1 MYSIH
6 TRDDLEKLKK
16 LQETK
21 SLIFKERLKEK
32 LGKQDFHYDLE
43 EVFEPV
49 TTKQVEATEN
59 QKQLSEKQIQALH
72 DSTRAAS
79 QTVQAIKNQTQ
90 AIRESSNA
98 LNKNLQKSIKEG
110 IQEYDEITNR
120 NNQLLTSL
128 VTSNQVDSSIVKTV
142 SNLLNDKNKS
152 QFSLEP
158 ITQSF
163 AIANAQGYP
172 NLFTINPHNPQQV
185 LIKGSTITFENGNSY
200 NLNDPDLQYFITN
213 TQFDKQINNW
223 GSIYNFLNDMKYD
236 LNYGD
241 KKSIRYQFIKEL
253 YSRYQLQGYTQGF
266 AGSSTQGYTQAHD
279 LQGFAGSSA
288 TAPAQDYTQG
298 FTGSGLRESYREYS
312 QQYIF
317 LPSDPDELVDQLK
330 LLYFEKVGGND
341 NPQLNE
347 EIIAIIDKLLEYECI
362 SPSQHQNMQSY
373 ARATHEAT

>member
-128 VTSNQVDSSIVKTV
+128 VTSNQVDFSIVKTV

-163 AIANAQGYP
+163 AQGYP

-253 YSRYQLQGYTQGF
+253 YSRYQLQGF
-266 AGSSTQGYTQAHD
+266 AQGYTQAHD

-330 LLYFEKVGGND
+330 LLYFEKVGRND

>member
-79 QTVQAIKNQTQ
+79 QTTVQAIENQTQ

-163 AIANAQGYP
+163 AQDNP

-185 LIKGSTITFENGNSY
+185 LIKGSTMTFENGNSY
-200 NLNDPDLQYFITN
+200 NLNDPDLQYFVTN
-213 TQFDKQINNW
+213 TQFDKQINNLDI
-223 GSIYNFLNDMKYD
+223 IYTFLNDMKYD
-236 LNYGD
+236 LIYGD
-241 KKSIRYQFIKEL
+241 KKSIRYQFFKEL
-253 YSRYQLQGYTQGF
+253 YSRYQLQSYTQGF
-266 AGSSTQGYTQAHD
+266 AGSSAQGYTQAHD

-288 TAPAQDYTQG
+288 QGQSQG
-298 FTGSGLRESYREYS
+298 FTGSGLRSYANGEYS
-312 QQYIF
+312 RSSTRSSTQQYIF

-341 NPQLNE
+341 SFLINE
-347 EIIAIIDKLLEYECI
+347 QIIAIIDKLLEYECI
-362 SPSQHQNMQSY
+362 SPSQHQNIQSNLIS
-373 ARATHEAT
+373 